1 MTRAPATATA
11 CAALVLLLA
20 GCANGQQQTLPLHG
34 DRAQP
39 VAEHAVSEVR
49 VGLTEWTIVTSAP
62 LVRPGRVRLVVTNTG
77 ATEHDLD
84 VQGRA
89 GRWETPVLDPGQ
101 RARLTVRAR
110 PGETL
115 ALWCAEPG
123 HRAQGMHT
131 VLRATTRP

>member
-1 MTRAPATATA
+1 MTRAPATMAA
-11 CAALVLLLA
+11 GAALVLLLG
-20 GCANGQQQTLPLHG
+20 GCAEGQQPAPASPG
-34 DRAQP
+34 DQAQQ
-39 VAEHAVSEVR
+39 VAEHPVSTVR
-49 VGLTEWTIVTSAP
+49 VGLTEWTIVTSDSE
-62 LVRPGRVRLVVTNTG
+62 VRPGRVTLVVTNTG

-89 GRWETPVLDPGQ
+89 GHWQTPVLDPGQ
-101 RARLTVRAR
+101 RVTLTVRAR

>member
-1 MTRAPATATA
+1 MTREPATTT
-11 CAALVLLLA
+11 CAALLLLLA
-20 GCANGQQQTLPLHG
+20 GCAQGHGQAPPSQAQAQQ
-34 DRAQP
+34 

-49 VGLTEWTIVTSAP
+49 VGLTEWTIVTSAA

-89 GRWETPVLDPGQ
+89 GHWETPVLDPGQ
-101 RARLTVRAR
+101 RATLVVRTR

-131 VLRATTRP
+131 VLRATARP